1 MMLEGTLNYTILALV
16 PVVEA
21 FGFADEIRKKAQG
34 LASPQLKFEGFEMLD
49 QDPFWEPRTQEELED
64 LGEFGDKEN
73 QAKLYTDA
81 VRIRKGLRV
90 EGRKYLVDGNKNSTL
105 RRT

>member
-1 MMLEGTLNYTILALV
+1 MV

-21 FGFADEIRKKAQG
+21 FGFADDVRKTTTG

-73 QAKLYTDA
+73 LAKLYVDS
-81 VRIRKGLRV
+81 VRARKGLLLS
-90 EGRKYLVDGNKNSTL
+90 GRKYLQDANKQKTL